1 MSGQNKVSCLAL
13 LVLICIAGCKS
24 SKTVITL
31 NPDGSGTLVLN
42 IDYDRATDEQRDKFR
57 KQLGYEGF
65 SCGFEEDR
73 FRPLF
78 PEPHFTINEYKF
90 DTKKLTVYAKI
101 SFTDINRLLVKKNA
115 DILDLKG
122 LDFSIDNSKV
132 AFTIKTDS
140 KGGIEAM
147 MRKDNEALPVI
158 REIVILNAKTKE
170 SVRFYEEKG
179 PDTPAADWSG
189 SLAMKGHTIERT
201 IIKHNFAGY
210 PVIKLDGRIHEA
222 RWSLHKTARSDW
234 SNLDVTVEVAMPLS
248 KGITYIGWSEPVLLS
263 GRYVPRQETELTST
277 FRNMSRKFINNFS
290 PKPKGNHFML
300 PLEFNFPALPASAIT
315 DSVVRLKAIRAMGGK
330 QYKLGRIEPETKYE
344 AGGISFKSKKAK
356 ENRLDFSIKGNV
368 ASVKRF
374 VFHTKRGS
382 RFTLRESSSSSS
394 ANGGSIG
401 LRTFIPLDKGDVY
414 VELYEPIDYVWLDIA
429 VPEIDFENTPG
440 KAAKSAKNTGLRKTI
455 ATELDQPLEKLD
467 EEVFASRENM
477 AAFFKSIPDEK
488 LLAAVAQVVDSEYMP
503 DTGNEQRM
511 WYQNIVVKEVGSRKE
526 YVKGNGKQ
534 IAEKLF
540 SLQMYLPSAKKG
552 LVKFLPT
559 NLRLGSYIRDKV
571 VATIEQGNYQVA
583 NNGYFS
589 DGITASEREVL
600 TKAFYAAPSPYSA
613 GILDIL
619 LDSRNFEA
627 DFADEVLKDESLSQY
642 LRKKALEAIFER
654 GNIKDLSFVKQF
666 IENSKMRWVAVPA
679 LWSLVRSVGRDNT
692 IDVMK
697 QRINPLFPILQDLAE
712 YPNSQQ
718 NYAVKILD
726 KLGN

>member
-1 MSGQNKVSCLAL
+1 MSDQNKFSCLVL
-13 LVLICIAGCKS
+13 LMLICIAGCKS

-57 KQLGYEGF
+57 KQLGSEGF
-65 SCGFEEDR
+65 SCGFEEDS

-78 PEPHFTINEYKF
+78 PEPHFTISKYKF

-101 SFTDINRLLVKKNA
+101 SFTDINRLLVKKSA

-122 LDFSIDNSKV
+122 LDFSVDNSKV
-132 AFTIKTDS
+132 TFTVKTDS
-140 KGGIEAM
+140 NSGMGAMVRKG
-147 MRKDNEALPVI
+147 NEALPVI
-158 REIVILNAKTKE
+158 REIVIINGQTKE
-170 SVRFYEEKG
+170 SIRFYEEKG
-179 PDTPAADWSG
+179 PDTPAGEWSG
-189 SLAMKGHTIERT
+189 SHDMKVHTIKRT
-201 IIKHNFAGY
+201 IIKRNFAGY
-210 PVIKLDGRIHEA
+210 PVIKLDGKIHDA
-222 RWSLHKTARSDW
+222 SWSLHKVSRSDF
-234 SNLDVTVEVAMPLS
+234 SKLQLAVESAIPQS
-248 KGITYIGWSEPVLLS
+248 KDKTYIEWSKPVLLS
-263 GRYVPRQETELTST
+263 GQYVPEQETDLTSNCQNT
-277 FRNMSRKFINNFS
+277 SRKFINNFS

-300 PLEFNFPALPASAIT
+300 PLEFDFPALPAPAIT
-315 DSVVRLKAIRAMGGK
+315 NSVVRVKALRAMDSK
-330 QYKLGRIEPETKYE
+330 LYKLGRIEPETKYE
-344 AGGISFKSKKAK
+344 AGGISFKSDKAK
-356 ENRLDFSIKGNV
+356 NNSLRFSIKGNIG
-368 ASVKRF
+368 SVKSF
-374 VFHTKRGS
+374 IFQTERGS
-382 RFTLRESSSSSS
+382 RFTLDQNSRS
-394 ANGGSIG
+394 AGRNGGSLG

-414 VELYEPIDYVWLDIA
+414 VELYEPTDYVWLDIA

-440 KAAKSAKNTGLRKTI
+440 KAAKSATNAGLRKTI
-455 ATELDQPLEKLD
+455 ATELDQPLEELD

-583 NNGYFS
+583 HSGYFS
-589 DGITASEREVL
+589 DGITASERKVL
-600 TKAFYAAPSPYSA
+600 TRAFYAAPSPYSA

-627 DFADEVLKDESLSQY
+627 DFADEVLKDESLSRY

-654 GNIKDLSFVKQF
+654 GNIKDLSFVKQI

-679 LWSLVRSVGRDNT
+679 LWSLVRSAGRDNT
-692 IDVMK
+692 IEVMK
-697 QRINPLFPILQDLAE
+697 QRINPLLPILQDLAE